1 MRRLLLTLLTLTSL
15 TAAARQ
21 PAPGNG
27 SAPPAAKGG
36 TAPAEGGGA
45 PPAEAAPAQP
55 PPGRYLD
62 GMGRTP
68 EDEARLRE
76 LSADLQRYEDEAR
89 DFRREV
95 QLLVERKYEEKR
107 SGLAASYEK
116 AISELEIKERKERL
130 DAIARFEEFLRRY
143 PKEPRYSPDVMF
155 RLAELYYERSSDEH
169 LTAMR
174 EHEERLKAL
183 PENAEAPPEPQVD
196 FAPSIALYIRL
207 INDFRDYR
215 FNDAAWYLLGYC
227 YEKQNQFDES
237 RATYETLIATYPKS
251 RFATEAHVR
260 IGEYW
265 FDNYSDPTALE
276 QAAKSYRNA
285 TEDKT
290 HPLYDKALYK
300 LGWTYYRM
308 DKFSEAV
315 ESFLTL
321 ADFYEAQK

>member
-55 PPGRYLD
+55 PQSRYLD

-68 EDEARLRE
+68 EEEARLRE

-116 AISELEIKERKERL
+116 VIGELEIKERKERL

-169 LTAMR
+169 LLAMR
-174 EHEERLKAL
+174 AYEE
-183 PENAEAPPEPQVD
+183 Q
-196 FAPSIALYIRL
+196 
-207 INDFRDYR
+207 
-215 FNDAAWYLLGYC
+215 
-227 YEKQNQFDES
+227 
-237 RATYETLIATYPKS
+237 
-251 RFATEAHVR
+251 
-260 IGEYW
+260 
-265 FDNYSDPTALE
+265 
-276 QAAKSYRNA
+276 
-285 TEDKT
+285 
-290 HPLYDKALYK
+290 
-300 LGWTYYRM
+300 
-308 DKFSEAV
+308 
-315 ESFLTL
+315 
-321 ADFYEAQK
+321 